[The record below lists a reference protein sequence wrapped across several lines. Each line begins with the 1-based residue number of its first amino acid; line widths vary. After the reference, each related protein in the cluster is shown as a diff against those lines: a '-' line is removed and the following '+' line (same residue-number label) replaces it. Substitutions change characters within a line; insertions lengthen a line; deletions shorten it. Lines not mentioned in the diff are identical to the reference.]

1 MQIME
6 TLQLDKGEL
15 LRRTGAT
22 ELLSGVGL
30 NHTFGTTSEGFTP
43 PRFGAG
49 SKRAT
54 PPITAESFTATTG
67 LQGATK
73 TSDDVAFRGR
83 SDDPAAIVHDGYSS
97 IISGPGIGS
106 ILSTFWLPSP
116 ARASNYDRRLLQ
128 AKSRSWI

>member
-67 LQGATK
+67 LQEPQRRRTTSHSAVEAMTRQQSCMMAT
-73 TSDDVAFRGR
+73 R
-83 SDDPAAIVHDGYSS
+83 
-97 IISGPGIGS
+97 
-106 ILSTFWLPSP
+106 
-116 ARASNYDRRLLQ
+116 Q
-128 AKSRSWI
+128 